1 MFKPQPPRPAPAR
14 AVVRIPLSRI
24 RPNPAQPRRQL
35 TDESIATLA
44 DSIRRHGQLSPLL
57 VRAAGADGYE
67 LIAGQRRLRAL
78 ERLGRVHADAIVLPA
93 GDCACATLALVENL
107 QREQLHYLD
116 EAEACRRILDSYPIT
131 QERLAA
137 SLSVSP
143 STLANRLRLLKLP
156 QPVLDLLR
164 ASRLTERHA
173 RALLP
178 LCDDAAQLALARRAA
193 DQRLSVKQLEAL
205 VRREGH
211 ARAAQPAHTRHS
223 LLVRD
228 MRIVVNAFEDTARQL
243 ERIGVR
249 LSHRVETR
257 DDCVE
262 IVITV
267 PCPQPSKPIE
277 APLPE
282 PVGPVQL

>member
-1 MFKPQPPRPAPAR
+1 LFKPQHSPRASGR
-14 AVVRIPLSRI
+14 AIARIPIDAI
-24 RPNPAQPRRQL
+24 RPNPIEPRRRTSPESVQQL
-35 TDESIATLA
+35 AE
-44 DSIRRHGQLSPLL
+44 SIRRHGQLSPVL
-57 VRAAGADGYE
+57 VRRAGDGYE
-67 LIAGQRRLRAL
+67 LIAGQRRIKAL
-78 ERLGRVHADAIVLPA
+78 KLLGRTQAEAVVLST
-93 GDCACATLALVENL
+93 GDCDSALIALVENM
-107 QREQLHYLD
+107 QREDLNYLD
-116 EAEACRRILDSYPIT
+116 EAEACRRILDSYPTT

-249 LSHRVETR
+249 LSHRVETL